1 MKWLLSQFIAAAMAI
16 LLPTSSSASSL
27 KSINMCVFDMLGQN
41 GPTHQILKRYKM
53 EAIKWG
59 AAIEFKSY
67 TDERLAAEAFNSGVC
82 DLVNLPDIRA
92 RNYNHFTGSLNAIGA
107 IPTYQH
113 IKIILQTL
121 STPKAAKYMR
131 QDEYEIVSISPTG
144 GLFTFVRDRNW
155 DTPEK
160 LAGKKITLLDN
171 APESQYLIKQTGM
184 TPVSSTIANALQKFN
199 NHSVDIT
206 GAPAIAYE
214 PMELY
219 KGLEPNGGIIS
230 WPLLQTTAQIV
241 ARWQNLPEGFGQK
254 SREFTQSGIKDGIE
268 NIEKIEQA
276 IPSKYWI
283 GIPNERKD
291 QWSETF
297 RQNRIA
303 LKDQGV
309 YHSKA
314 LTLFRKVRC
323 KITPEMAECT
333 APDRE

>member
-1 MKWLLSQFIAAAMAI
+1 MKWSRSPFVAVVLAI
-16 LLPTSSSASSL
+16 LLVAPSSADTL
-27 KSINMCVFDMLGQN
+27 KTIYMCVFDMLGQN
-41 GPTHQILKRYKM
+41 GPTHQILKSYKM

-59 AAIEFKSY
+59 AAIELKSY
-67 TDERLAAEAFNSGVC
+67 TDERLASEAFNSGMC

-92 RNYNHFTGSLNAIGA
+92 RNYNQFTGSLNAVGA
-107 IPTYQH
+107 IPTYRHLQ
-113 IKIILQTL
+113 IILQTL
-121 STPKAAKYMR
+121 NTPKASKYMR
-131 QDEYEIVSISPTG
+131 QDEYEIVSIAPTG
-144 GLFTFVRDRNW
+144 GLFTFVRDRRW
-155 DTPEK
+155 DTPDK

-171 APESQYLIKQTGM
+171 ASESQYLLKQKGM

-230 WPLLQTTAQIV
+230 WPLLQTTVQIV
-241 ARWQNLPEGFGQK
+241 ARWRNLPKGFGQK
-254 SREFTQSGIKDGIE
+254 SRDFTQSGIKDGIE
-268 NIEKIEQA
+268 SIEKIERA
-276 IPSKYWI
+276 IPNKYWI
-283 GIPNERKD
+283 SILEDQRN

-303 LKDQGV
+303 LRKQGI
-309 YHSKA
+309 YNSKA

-323 KITPEMAECT
+323 KVTPEMAECT